1 MLFVPYSM
9 VFINGRY
16 YEIKETNENFILYY
30 ESKDKRIVHKV
41 SFDSQKDLLVYL
53 SKNGVM

>member
-9 VFINGRY
+9 IFINGRY
-16 YEIKETNENFILYY
+16 YEIKEINDNFILYY
-30 ESKDKRIVHKV
+30 ESKNKRIVHKV

>member
-9 VFINGRY
+9 IFINGRY
-16 YEIKETNENFILYY
+16 YEIKEINENFILYY

-41 SFDSQKDLLVYL
+41 SFESQEDLLAYL

>member
-16 YEIKETNENFILYY
+16 YEIKEINDNFILYY
-30 ESKDKRIVHKV
+30 ESKNKRIVHKV

-53 SKNGVM
+53 NKNGVM

>member
-16 YEIKETNENFILYY
+16 YEIKEINNNYILYY
-30 ESKDKRIVHKV
+30 ESKDKRIIHKV

>member
-16 YEIKETNENFILYY
+16 YEIKEINDNFILYY
-30 ESKDKRIVHKV
+30 ESKNKRIVHKV